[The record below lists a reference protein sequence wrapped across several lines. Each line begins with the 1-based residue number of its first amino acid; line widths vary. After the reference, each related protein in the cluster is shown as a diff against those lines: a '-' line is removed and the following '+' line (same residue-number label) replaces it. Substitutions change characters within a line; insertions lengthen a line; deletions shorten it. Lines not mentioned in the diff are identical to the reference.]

1 MAVDRLLHTFGTPFF
16 IHAPSL
22 EAFGGV
28 PFGRL
33 MIAQDTGSA
42 IVGAARGDLFTG
54 SGDAAGEI
62 AGVIRHP
69 ADFFALVPRV
79 LAGGAAA

>member
-1 MAVDRLLHTFGTPFF
+1 
-16 IHAPSL
+16 
-22 EAFGGV
+22 
-28 PFGRL
+28 

-69 ADFFALVPRV
+69 ADFYPLVPRALLEKSV
-79 LAGGAAA
+79 L